1 MKAILIIF
9 IFVFLVTI
17 DCRSQLVQSNYTGV
31 IIPQN
36 IGSGGSTR
44 LPYIF
49 RATVSGLESNST
61 YRYYSNACR
70 YTDFGS
76 TNSGAGNPVF
86 VNSSGYIYSTS
97 TGLSTPGGYD
107 SLTTDASGSYTGWF
121 GFVNT
126 GNARFTAGNYVNPT
140 ITLDSVGNGS
150 TKYRFALND
159 SILVLGYS
167 DSATVTSGTGIYGV
181 TLATPKNI
189 SALYDNVAGTE
200 RPLSVV
206 YIESVGIDTV
216 AMPSLVTFYKDSVSG
231 RDGRFG
237 TIVPNVLP
245 NGVRRVNV
253 LRFDNAQV
261 ASFQVDDDG
270 IWSSGTNTIN
280 PNGGSVNPI
289 RLDQIDIPLI
299 IKSDNFIPG
308 DFSLE
313 QNYPNPFNPSTTI
326 KFSIPENGNVNLKV
340 FNMLGNEVSVL
351 ADGMYNQG
359 NYKAVF
365 NGSELSSGLYFYEL
379 NFTGFNGSY
388 FKDSKKFLL
397 IK

>member
-1 MKAILIIF
+1 M
-9 IFVFLVTI
+9 
-17 DCRSQLVQSNYTGV
+17 
-31 IIPQN
+31 
-36 IGSGGSTR
+36 
-44 LPYIF
+44 
-49 RATVSGLESNST
+49 
-61 YRYYSNACR
+61 
-70 YTDFGS
+70 
-76 TNSGAGNPVF
+76 
-86 VNSSGYIYSTS
+86 
-97 TGLSTPGGYD
+97 
-107 SLTTDASGSYTGWF
+107 
-121 GFVNT
+121 
-126 GNARFTAGNYVNPT
+126 
-140 ITLDSVGNGS
+140 
-150 TKYRFALND
+150 
-159 SILVLGYS
+159 
-167 DSATVTSGTGIYGV
+167 
-181 TLATPKNI
+181 
-189 SALYDNVAGTE
+189 
-200 RPLSVV
+200 
-206 YIESVGIDTV
+206 
-216 AMPSLVTFYKDSVSG
+216 
-231 RDGRFG
+231 
-237 TIVPNVLP
+237 PNVLP